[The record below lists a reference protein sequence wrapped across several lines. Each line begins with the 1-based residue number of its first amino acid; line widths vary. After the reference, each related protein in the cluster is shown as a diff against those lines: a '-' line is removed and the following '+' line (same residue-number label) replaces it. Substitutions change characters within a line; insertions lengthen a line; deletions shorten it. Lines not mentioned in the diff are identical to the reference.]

1 MRLFQFENLIH
12 RIMRMINAKY
22 PITELNINN
31 ILKFFRI
38 IYRNLPSIRFEIIET
53 KSTFQFKFHIIK
65 SNLSPVERYWL
76 KSKIKKFIKYEDI

>member
-1 MRLFQFENLIH
+1 
-12 RIMRMINAKY
+12 MINAKY

-53 KSTFQFKFHIIK
+53 NRTFQFKFHIIK
-65 SNLSPVERYWL
+65 SNLSQVE
-76 KSKIKKFIKYEDI
+76 

>member
-1 MRLFQFENLIH
+1 
-12 RIMRMINAKY
+12 MINVKY
-22 PITELNINN
+22 QITELNINN
-31 ILKFFRI
+31 IIKFFRI

-53 KSTFQFKFHIIK
+53 KSTLQPITFHIIK

>member
-1 MRLFQFENLIH
+1 
-12 RIMRMINAKY
+12 MRMINAKY

-31 ILKFFRI
+31 
-38 IYRNLPSIRFEIIET
+38 
-53 KSTFQFKFHIIK
+53 IIK